1 MVNETDKIK
10 RRKAI
15 FDKIQKQMGP
25 ENDKYY
31 VKYNQDLD

>member
-1 MVNETDKIK
+1 MK

-15 FDKIQKQMGP
+15 FDKILEQMGP

-31 VKYNQDLD
+31 VKYNQKILYWKR